1 MRLESAPL
9 VSHMC
14 WPTSGVLS
22 YLHQESKNGID
33 KQTILQYNIVNN
45 YLVKQYSGG
54 DSLIPSQ
61 MLKGTLE
68 GCVLA
73 ILRSEERYGYEI
85 SQRLEGY
92 GFGRIPEGTIYP
104 LLLRLEKRGSI
115 TASFRASPEG
125 PQRKYYALT
134 DLGQKELIDFL
145 HHYRE
150 LTKAVDELIQMTGGD
165 PHACEDKAASRG
177 E

>member
-1 MRLESAPL
+1 M
-9 VSHMC
+9 
-14 WPTSGVLS
+14 
-22 YLHQESKNGID
+22 
-33 KQTILQYNIVNN
+33 
-45 YLVKQYSGG
+45 
-54 DSLIPSQ
+54 IPSQ

-73 ILRSEERYGYEI
+73 VLRQEERYGYEI
-85 SQRLEGY
+85 SQKLERY
-92 GFGRIPEGTIYP
+92 GFGRIPEGTVYP

-134 DLGQKELIDFL
+134 DLGQKELEEFFY
-145 HHYRE
+145 HYEE
-150 LTKAVDELIQMTGGD
+150 LTQAVDQLIQMTGGY
-165 PHACEDKAASRG
+165 PHAQEDKAAFGG